1 MIIYWSMLLWVPFVY
16 LIYRANI
23 KKKERIPLV
32 GEVSSDT
39 QTNKIEK
46 FPLFFAVIVFA
57 YFTFWIG
64 MRTYIFDTSVYIDS
78 FNDISTDFYVAW
90 NEIDW
95 EGKGVGFDIFNVFFK
110 CFISEDF
117 QWWLMAVAIISIL
130 PIMLVLRKYS
140 CDFFFSAFVFVALTT
155 FTWPMNGMRQFLCVA
170 ILFGCCDF
178 IKDGKFFKFA
188 IVVLLLSTVHYT
200 SIMMLLVYFVARSKP
215 WQMRIFIF
223 LIAIILVCIFAEPF
237 FAGLE
242 DTVLSGTAYEG
253 ATSQFAEDD
262 GVNPLRALFFCVFPL
277 LAFIRR
283 KSLEEHYETEPMIPI
298 AVNMSLISA
307 MLFVVGIFT
316 SGILVGRLP
325 IFCSVY
331 NMLLIPYLLK
341 YGFNDKDRIFARLAF
356 VAMMMVM
363 FFMECPD
370 YYTSKFTGLVY

>member
-23 KKKERIPLV
+23 KKKERIPLA

-64 MRTYIFDTSVYIDS
+64 MRTYIFDTGVYIDS

-200 SIMMLLVYFVARSKP
+200 SILMLLVYFVARSKP
-215 WQMRIFIF
+215 WQMRIFVF
-223 LIAIILVCIFAEPF
+223 LIAIVLVCIFAEPF

-262 GVNPLRALFFCVFPL
+262 GVNPLRALFASVFPL

-370 YYTSKFTGLVY
+370 YYISKFTGPVY